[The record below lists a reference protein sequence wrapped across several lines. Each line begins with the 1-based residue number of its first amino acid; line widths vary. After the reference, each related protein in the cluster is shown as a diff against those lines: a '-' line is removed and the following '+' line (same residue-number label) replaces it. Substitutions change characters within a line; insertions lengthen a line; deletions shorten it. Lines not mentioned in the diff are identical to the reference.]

1 MQNGEK
7 ICSENEDAFGQ
18 RSLQIGYLTSVVFM
32 CAISFATS
40 TAKKNINWNVLIHS
54 FSEEKKPHCDLKSN
68 NIKSSGGRGCQQFAM
83 QSENARYATVKTVS
97 KPMAGFLFF
106 RIQRKKSHRKT
117 IEAPKRN
124 RRKCGQSGMKE
135 RETPPSHGLVINS
148 HKTTM
153 LAPKRACSDA
163 DVTCHCQIETRFYPC
178 LLTSHTQWVSLSP
191 SAALCLCILSVSQR
205 CGWQWRKSTNIYNT
219 HSQQMMRY
227 SM

>member
-18 RSLQIGYLTSVVFM
+18 RSLQIDHLTSVVFM

-40 TAKKNINWNVLIHS
+40 TAKKTINWNVLIHS

-106 RIQRKKSHRKT
+106 QIQRKKSHRKT

-178 LLTSHTQWVSLSP
+178 LLTSHTQWVSLSLP
-191 SAALCLCILSVSQR
+191 LPLCVCVFCRSLNVAVGSGESQ
-205 CGWQWRKSTNIYNT
+205 QTYT
-219 HSQQMMRY
+219 TQSQQMMRY